1 MVVRNIGSTFQVD
14 GKEFKIGGA
23 VFANDESE
31 YMGLYGTVTEIR
43 TGNDRET
50 ENDTPDIY
58 CEFLTPD
65 SIAMVAELETRFS
78 DLYGQNK
85 QLEEISLDC
94 VIMSPEM
101 LEPIPAR
108 REESLGNL
116 LTLTCV
122 EDQDDNIRGGTLAI
136 SNDLGVLLRK
146 MADDL
151 EEYDYPPTLT
161 RVEKTVNSYLFTY
174 GDRENQEDEP
184 CVVYVVSETPVLPA
198 KKEMEEN
205 EE

>member
-31 YMGLYGTVTEIR
+31 YMGLYGIVTEIR

-58 CEFLTPD
+58 CEFLAPD
-65 SIAMVAELETRFS
+65 SVAMAAELETRFS

-85 QLEEISLDC
+85 QLEEILLDC

-108 REESLGNL
+108 LEESLGNL

-136 SNDLGVLLRK
+136 SNDLGMLLRK

-151 EEYDYPPTLT
+151 EEYDYPPPLT
-161 RVEKTVNSYLFTY
+161 RVEKSVSGYLFTY
-174 GDRENQEDEP
+174 GDRENQEDGP
-184 CVVYVVSETPVLPA
+184 CVVYVISETPVLPA

-205 EE
+205 DE